1 MEKLNFE
8 NDTAF
13 KTFIEWLDDYMT
25 EMEETKLF
33 SLKDKVF
40 KTFGIRSNNFDLREI
55 TKEVN
60 EDEPTEE
67 ELIEAFN
74 SLFGEPEKIEN
85 LSHEEVRDRFGFK
98 FNKKFQK
105 EIDETVIN
113 EDFWIFFRYEQEI
126 EKIKDTL
133 DSMIFGIVMNMQIK
147 ISHLLKN
154 ERLKTTAKI
163 AEGEVIGNSNI
174 YISHDNI
181 NGVKFRLVEDLDTND
196 KKK

>member
-8 NDTAF
+8 DNTSF
-13 KTFIEWLDDYMT
+13 KTFIEWLDDYMSA
-25 EMEETKLF
+25 MEETKLF

-74 SLFGEPEKIEN
+74 SLFGEPEKIEH
-85 LSHEEVRDRFGFK
+85 LTHEEVRERFGTK

-133 DSMIFGIVMNMQIK
+133 DSMIFGIVMNMEIK

-154 ERLKTTAKI
+154 NRLKTTARI

-181 NGVKFRLVEDLDTND
+181 NGVKFKLVEDLDTND
-196 KKK
+196 EKK

>member
-8 NDTAF
+8 NDTVF

-74 SLFGEPEKIEN
+74 SLFGEPEKIEH
-85 LSHEEVRDRFGFK
+85 LTHEEVRDRFGIK

-113 EDFWIFFRYEQEI
+113 EDFWIFFRYQQEI

-133 DSMIFGIVMNMQIK
+133 DSIIFGIVMNMEIK

-154 ERLKTTAKI
+154 NRLKTTARI

-181 NGVKFRLVEDLDTND
+181 NGVKFKLAEDLDLND
-196 KKK
+196 EKK

>member
-13 KTFIEWLDDYMT
+13 KTFIEWLDDYMSA
-25 EMEETKLF
+25 MEETKLF

-74 SLFGEPEKIEN
+74 SLFGEPEKIEH
-85 LSHEEVRDRFGFK
+85 LTHEEVRDRFGIK

-113 EDFWIFFRYEQEI
+113 EDFWIFFRYQQEI

-133 DSMIFGIVMNMQIK
+133 DSMIFGIVMNMEIK

-154 ERLKTTAKI
+154 DRLKTTARI

-196 KKK
+196 EK

>member
-1 MEKLNFE
+1 MEKHNLE
-8 NDTAF
+8 NDILL
-13 KTFIEWLDDYMT
+13 KPFIEWMDKYMT

-33 SLKDKVF
+33 STKDKIF
-40 KTFGIRSNNFDLREI
+40 RSFGIRSNNFDLREI
-55 TKEVN
+55 TEVD
-60 EDEPTEE
+60 EDEPTQE
-67 ELIEAFN
+67 ELIKAMN
-74 SLFGEPEKIEN
+74 ALFGEPEKIEQ
-85 LSHEEVRDRFGFK
+85 LSHEEVRERFGFK

-105 EIDETVIN
+105 EVDETVIN

-133 DSMIFGIVMNMQIK
+133 DSMIFGIVMNMEIK

-154 ERLKTTAKI
+154 NRLKTTARI

-181 NGVKFRLVEDLDTND
+181 NGVKFKLAEDLDVND
-196 KKK
+196 EKK

>member
-8 NDTAF
+8 NHTAF

-25 EMEETKLF
+25 EMEETRLF

-40 KTFGIRSNNFDLREI
+40 RTFGIRSNNFDLREI
-55 TKEVN
+55 TKEID
-60 EDEPTEE
+60 EDEPSEE

>member
-8 NDTAF
+8 DNTSF
-13 KTFIEWLDDYMT
+13 KTFIEWLDDYMSA
-25 EMEETKLF
+25 MEETKLF

-40 KTFGIRSNNFDLREI
+40 KTFGIRSNNFDLREL
-55 TKEVN
+55 TKEIN

-74 SLFGEPEKIEN
+74 SLFGEPEKIEH
-85 LSHEEVRDRFGFK
+85 LTHEEVRDRFGIK

-113 EDFWIFFRYEQEI
+113 EDFWIFFRYQQEI

-133 DSMIFGIVMNMQIK
+133 DSIIFGIVMNMEIK

-154 ERLKTTAKI
+154 NRLKTTARI

-196 KKK
+196 EK

>member
-8 NDTAF
+8 NHTAF

-40 KTFGIRSNNFDLREI
+40 RTFGIRSNNFDLREI
-55 TKEVN
+55 TKEID
-60 EDEPTEE
+60 EDEPSEE

-85 LSHEEVRDRFGFK
+85 LSHEEVRDRFGIK

-133 DSMIFGIVMNMQIK
+133 DSMIFGIVMNMEIK

-154 ERLKTTAKI
+154 DRLKTTARI

-181 NGVKFRLVEDLDTND
+181 NGVKFKLAEDLDVND
-196 KKK
+196 EKK

>member
-8 NDTAF
+8 NNTAF

-40 KTFGIRSNNFDLREI
+40 RTFGIRSNNFDLREI
-55 TKEVN
+55 TKEID
-60 EDEPTEE
+60 EDEPSEE

-85 LSHEEVRDRFGFK
+85 LSHEEVRDRFGIK

>member
-1 MEKLNFE
+1 MEKHNLE
-8 NDTAF
+8 NDILL
-13 KTFIEWLDDYMT
+13 KPFIEWMDKYMT

-33 SLKDKVF
+33 STKDKIF
-40 KTFGIRSNNFDLREI
+40 RSFGIRSNNFDLREI
-55 TKEVN
+55 TEVD
-60 EDEPTEE
+60 EDEPPQE
-67 ELIEAFN
+67 ELIKAMN
-74 SLFGEPEKIEN
+74 ALFGEPEKIEQ
-85 LSHEEVRDRFGFK
+85 LSHEEVRERFGFK

-105 EIDETVIN
+105 EVDETVIN

-133 DSMIFGIVMNMQIK
+133 DSMIFGIVMNMEIK

-154 ERLKTTAKI
+154 NRLKTTARI

-181 NGVKFRLVEDLDTND
+181 NGVKFKLAEDLDTND
-196 KKK
+196 EK

>member
-13 KTFIEWLDDYMT
+13 KTFIEWLDDYMSA
-25 EMEETKLF
+25 MEETKLF

-74 SLFGEPEKIEN
+74 SLFGEPEKIEH
-85 LSHEEVRDRFGFK
+85 LTHEEVRDRFGIK

-113 EDFWIFFRYEQEI
+113 EDFWIFFRYQQEI

-133 DSMIFGIVMNMQIK
+133 DSMIFGIVMNMEIK

-154 ERLKTTAKI
+154 NRLKTTARI

-181 NGVKFRLVEDLDTND
+181 NGVKFKLAEDLDVND
-196 KKK
+196 EKK

>member
-1 MEKLNFE
+1 MEKHNLE
-8 NDTAF
+8 NDILL
-13 KTFIEWLDDYMT
+13 KPFIEWMDKYMT

-33 SLKDKVF
+33 STKDKIF
-40 KTFGIRSNNFDLREI
+40 RSFGIRSNNFDLREI
-55 TKEVN
+55 TEVD
-60 EDEPTEE
+60 EDEPTQE
-67 ELIEAFN
+67 ELIKAMN
-74 SLFGEPEKIEN
+74 ALFGEPEKIEQ
-85 LSHEEVRDRFGFK
+85 LSHEEVRERFGFK

-105 EIDETVIN
+105 EVDETVIN

-133 DSMIFGIVMNMQIK
+133 DSMIFGIVMNMEIK

-154 ERLKTTAKI
+154 NRLKTTARI

-181 NGVKFRLVEDLDTND
+181 NGVKFKLAEDLDTND
-196 KKK
+196 EK

>member
-13 KTFIEWLDDYMT
+13 KTFIEWLDDYMSA
-25 EMEETKLF
+25 MEETKLF

-74 SLFGEPEKIEN
+74 SLFGEPEKIEH
-85 LSHEEVRDRFGFK
+85 LTHEEVRDRFGIK

-113 EDFWIFFRYEQEI
+113 EDFWIFFRYQQEI

-133 DSMIFGIVMNMQIK
+133 DSIIFGIVMNMEIK

-154 ERLKTTAKI
+154 NRLKTTARI

-181 NGVKFRLVEDLDTND
+181 NGVKFKLAEDLDVND
-196 KKK
+196 EKK

>member
-8 NDTAF
+8 NDTSF

-67 ELIEAFN
+67 ELIGAFN
-74 SLFGEPEKIEN
+74 SLFGEPEKIKH
-85 LSHEEVRDRFGFK
+85 LTHEEVREKFGTK

-113 EDFWIFFRYEQEI
+113 EDLWIFFRYEQEI

-133 DSMIFGIVMNMQIK
+133 DSMIFGIVMNMEIK

-154 ERLKTTAKI
+154 NRLKTTARI

-181 NGVKFRLVEDLDTND
+181 NGVKFKLVEDLDTND
-196 KKK
+196 EKK

>member
-8 NDTAF
+8 NHTAF

-40 KTFGIRSNNFDLREI
+40 RTFGIRSNNFDLREI
-55 TKEVN
+55 TKEID
-60 EDEPTEE
+60 EDEPSEE

-85 LSHEEVRDRFGFK
+85 LSHEEVRDRFGIK

>member
-8 NDTAF
+8 NDTVF
-13 KTFIEWLDDYMT
+13 KTFIEWLDDYMSA
-25 EMEETKLF
+25 MEETKLF

-74 SLFGEPEKIEN
+74 SLFGEPEKIEH
-85 LSHEEVRDRFGFK
+85 LTHEEVRDRFGIK

-113 EDFWIFFRYEQEI
+113 EDFWIFFRYQQEI

-133 DSMIFGIVMNMQIK
+133 DSIIFGIVMNMEIK

-154 ERLKTTAKI
+154 NRLKTTARI

-196 KKK
+196 EK

>member
-8 NDTAF
+8 NHTAF

-40 KTFGIRSNNFDLREI
+40 RTFGIRSNNFDLREI
-55 TKEVN
+55 TKEID
-60 EDEPTEE
+60 EDEPSEE

-74 SLFGEPEKIEN
+74 SLFGEPEKIEH
-85 LSHEEVRDRFGFK
+85 LSHEEVRDRFGIK

>member
-8 NDTAF
+8 NHTAF
-13 KTFIEWLDDYMT
+13 KTFIQWLDDYMT

-40 KTFGIRSNNFDLREI
+40 RTFGIRSNNFDLREI
-55 TKEVN
+55 TKEID
-60 EDEPTEE
+60 EDEPSEE

-74 SLFGEPEKIEN
+74 SLFGEPEKIEH
-85 LSHEEVRDRFGFK
+85 LSHEEVRDRFGIK

>member
-8 NDTAF
+8 NSTAF

-40 KTFGIRSNNFDLREI
+40 RTFGIRSNNFDLREI
-55 TKEVN
+55 TKEID
-60 EDEPTEE
+60 EDEPSEE

-74 SLFGEPEKIEN
+74 SLFGEPEKIEH
-85 LSHEEVRDRFGFK
+85 LSHEEVRDRFGIK

>member
-8 NDTAF
+8 NDTSF

-74 SLFGEPEKIEN
+74 SLFGEPEKIEH
-85 LSHEEVRDRFGFK
+85 LSHEEVRDRFGIK

-133 DSMIFGIVMNMQIK
+133 DSMIFGIVMNMEIK

-154 ERLKTTAKI
+154 NRLKTTARI

-181 NGVKFRLVEDLDTND
+181 NGVKFKLVEDLDTND
-196 KKK
+196 EKK

>member
-8 NDTAF
+8 NHTAF

-55 TKEVN
+55 TKEID
-60 EDEPTEE
+60 EDEPSEE

>member
-8 NDTAF
+8 NDTSF

-74 SLFGEPEKIEN
+74 SLFGEPEKIEH
-85 LSHEEVRDRFGFK
+85 LTHEEVRDRFGIK

-113 EDFWIFFRYEQEI
+113 EDFWIFFRYQQEI

-133 DSMIFGIVMNMQIK
+133 DSIIFGIVMNMEIK

-154 ERLKTTAKI
+154 NRLKTTARI

-181 NGVKFRLVEDLDTND
+181 NGVKFKLAEDLDTND
-196 KKK
+196 EK

>member
-13 KTFIEWLDDYMT
+13 KTFIEWLDDYMSA
-25 EMEETKLF
+25 MEETKLF

-74 SLFGEPEKIEN
+74 SLFGEPEKIEH
-85 LSHEEVRDRFGFK
+85 LTHEEVRDRFGIK

-113 EDFWIFFRYEQEI
+113 EDFWIFFRYQQEI

-133 DSMIFGIVMNMQIK
+133 DSIIFGIVMNMEIK

-154 ERLKTTAKI
+154 NRLKTAARI

-181 NGVKFRLVEDLDTND
+181 NGVKFKLAEDLDVND
-196 KKK
+196 EKK

>member
-8 NDTAF
+8 NNTAF

-40 KTFGIRSNNFDLREI
+40 RTFGIRSNNFDLREI
-55 TKEVN
+55 TKEID
-60 EDEPTEE
+60 EDEPSEE

-74 SLFGEPEKIEN
+74 SLFGEPEKIEH
-85 LSHEEVRDRFGFK
+85 LSHEEVRDRFGIK

>member
-1 MEKLNFE
+1 MEKHNLE
-8 NDTAF
+8 NDILL
-13 KTFIEWLDDYMT
+13 KPFIEWMDKYMT

-33 SLKDKVF
+33 STKDKIF
-40 KTFGIRSNNFDLREI
+40 RSFGIRSNNFDLREI
-55 TKEVN
+55 TEVD
-60 EDEPTEE
+60 EDEPTQE
-67 ELIEAFN
+67 ELIKAMN
-74 SLFGEPEKIEN
+74 ALFGEPEKIEQ
-85 LSHEEVRDRFGFK
+85 LSHEEVRERFGFK

-105 EIDETVIN
+105 EVDETVIN

-133 DSMIFGIVMNMQIK
+133 DSMIFGIVMNMEIK

-154 ERLKTTAKI
+154 NRLKTTARI

-181 NGVKFRLVEDLDTND
+181 NGVKFKLVEDLDTND
-196 KKK
+196 EKK